1 MLLLSM
7 IIFNKCVFMTLISV
21 LPYEQL
27 DLLIQQYPNQKY
39 VCCGLQGK
47 ARVPKT
53 KEQLSKCQILNN
65 IYKLSLYILFRKFKT
80 ATVITMN

>member
-27 DLLIQQYPNQKY
+27 DLLTQQYILKFQTQIKSMRAVDCKERQECPKQKNNCPN
-39 VCCGLQGK
+39 V
-47 ARVPKT
+47 R
-53 KEQLSKCQILNN
+53 
-65 IYKLSLYILFRKFKT
+65 F
-80 ATVITMN
+80 